1 MKRIDTTKETA
12 TSWSP
17 FKVESKAFM
26 QDANK
31 EMFAVLAKN
40 LIVRAGYST
49 ASLPFLIEKSSAFDQ
64 AIYFQ
69 GEIYMTNI
77 VSVSPTDYAIIDTTP
92 DPVADPT
99 TFSNG
104 VVWNIHNNRRIT
116 ITGTAAGSM
125 FNFGQVVDI
134 SVSNKVIPFINIT
147 PNTNWVVPATYFGS
161 PNVFQYRKNANNEV
175 ELRGVSQNTDS
186 GVTPSVFTL
195 PVGFR
200 PTNVKEFVSSFNTAS
215 GSGTF
220 GAARVVVSPNGM
232 INVFLTAS
240 NYYCFD
246 NVRFS
251 LD

>member
-31 EMFAVLAKN
+31 EMFKVLARN
-40 LIVRAGYST
+40 LIVKAGYSPT
-49 ASLPFLIEKSSAFDQ
+49 TLPFLIESFNGFDQ

-69 GEIYMTNI
+69 GEIYKTNV
-77 VSVSPTDYAIIDTTP
+77 VSTSPTVYAIIDTTP
-92 DPVADPT
+92 DAVADPT
-99 TFSNG
+99 TFSDG
-104 VVWNIHNNRRIT
+104 VVQNIHNNRNIIST
-116 ITGTAAGSM
+116 TTAAGSM

-134 SVSNKVIPFINIT
+134 TVRTVIPFINIT
-147 PNTNWVVPATYFGS
+147 PNTNWVVPATYYGS

-175 ELRGVSQNTDS
+175 ELRGVAQNTDM

-220 GAARVVVSPNGM
+220 GAARVVVAPNGM

-240 NYYCFD
+240 NYYILD